1 MSLNL
6 SRKINKLT
14 SNILLVDK
22 KKKKTNEYNDMNA

>member
-22 KKKKTNEYNDMNA
+22 KKKKTNEYNDINA